1 MNFKKKPKILIFLP
15 YYLPSFGG
23 PLKTIVN
30 LTNELEGKY
39 DFFIITSDRDP
50 ITNKVYEGIKVNS
63 WNNIG
68 SVYVYYCS
76 PNKKLFKFIK
86 ILKDKTFNTVYLNSF
101 FSLSFTILPL
111 LIIKYFIRSSIKI
124 IIAPRG
130 EFNKGAL
137 KIKKLKKFIYLCFF
151 KNFLLTNKIVF
162 QASSQVELKTIKKQF
177 LFHKNELNIFEAPD
191 FPSPFKEIKSSRNS
205 EHSNTF
211 LKLVFISRI
220 TPIKNLLFLLS
231 ILRNC
236 SNKIQFD
243 IYGPI
248 SDINYWKKCTDLI
261 SKMPPNIKVSYL
273 KEIHAD
279 LVSETFSKYH
289 LFALPTLGENFG
301 HVIIESLFAGT
312 PVVLSDKTPWE
323 SSNDLSLRII
333 PLKARNIWTEYID
346 SFLCNFKNNS
356 TRKDA
361 IIFGKKLI
369 SKQKIYEKN
378 VTLFDFVCLK

>member
-1 MNFKKKPKILIFLP
+1 MVSTNMLSRQPTELDYADSTKFRFKINKLPKVEFFTTQCTLP
-15 YYLPSFGG
+15 G
-23 PLKTIVN
+23 IN
-30 LTNELEGKY
+30 LG
-39 DFFIITSDRDP
+39 DVVI
-50 ITNKVYEGIKVNS
+50 
-63 WNNIG
+63 
-68 SVYVYYCS
+68 
-76 PNKKLFKFIK
+76 
-86 ILKDKTFNTVYLNSF
+86 
-101 FSLSFTILPL
+101 
-111 LIIKYFIRSSIKI
+111 
-124 IIAPRG
+124 
-130 EFNKGAL
+130 
-137 KIKKLKKFIYLCFF
+137 
-151 KNFLLTNKIVF
+151 
-162 QASSQVELKTIKKQF
+162 
-177 LFHKNELNIFEAPD
+177 
-191 FPSPFKEIKSSRNS
+191 PSPFKEIKSSRDS

>member
-1 MNFKKKPKILIFLP
+1 MNLKKKPKILIFLP

-30 LTNELEGKY
+30 LTNELKEKY
-39 DFFIITSDRDP
+39 DFFLITSDRDP
-50 ITNKVYEGIKVNS
+50 LTNKVHMGIKVNS

-68 SVYVYYCS
+68 SVKVYYCS
-76 PNKKLFKFIK
+76 PRKKLFKFIEL
-86 ILKDKTFNTVYLNSF
+86 LKDRTFNAFYFNSF
-101 FSLSFTILPL
+101 FSFSFTIIPL
-111 LIIKYFIRSSIKI
+111 LIIRYFNRSSKKI

-137 KIKKLKKFIYLCFF
+137 KIKKLKKLIYIWFF

-162 QASSQVELKTIKKQF
+162 QASSQVELKTIEKQF
-177 LFHKNELNIFEAPD
+177 FFYKNKLNIFEAPD
-191 FPSPFKEIKSSRNS
+191 FPSPFKEIKSYINS
-205 EHSNTF
+205 EFSNTC

-220 TPIKNLLFLLS
+220 TPMKNLFFLLS
-231 ILRNC
+231 ILRDC
-236 SNKIQFD
+236 SKEIQFD

-261 SKMPPNIKVSYL
+261 LKMPPNIKVSYL
-273 KEIHAD
+273 KQIHSD

-312 PVVLSDKTPWE
+312 PVLLSDKTPWE

-333 PLKARNIWTEYID
+333 PLKSKNIWTKYID
-346 SFLCNFKNNS
+346 SFLQNFNKS

-369 SKQKIYEKN
+369 SKQRIYEKN
-378 VTLFDFVCLK
+378 VTLFDFVCV